1 MERLVEL
8 LTSLDL
14 TEYEARSLAALQT
27 GGESK
32 ASDLAERG
40 GVPRP
45 KVYGALSSLADRGVV
60 EKIPGRPTRYRAKP
74 PEETVRILRSRLE
87 RRYERSIATVEEAEE
102 EMRSLGGEAAERE
115 DLLHLVG
122 VGEGS
127 LAETRSL
134 YGEAEERV
142 AVATKAM
149 EYLPDVEDALRDAV
163 DRGVSVRA
171 LMLDPSAL
179 EEENCEVQRRSVGTL
194 RDAGAEVRY
203 STTSLPLRGT
213 VIDRNRAALFVV
225 EERGVP
231 FTLRDAAVTRNP
243 SLVAGMRKYF
253 DLIWREETTGPSEG

>member
-27 GGESK
+27 GGDSK
-32 ASDLAERG
+32 ASDLAERS

-45 KVYGALSSLADRGVV
+45 KVYGALSSLADRGLV

-74 PEETVRILRSRLE
+74 PEEAVRVLRSRLE
-87 RRYERSIATVEEAEE
+87 ERYERGLATVDDVGD
-102 EMRSLGGEAAERE
+102 EMRSLEGDRTDRRT
-115 DLLHLVG
+115 DLLYLVG
-122 VGEGS
+122 VGDGS
-127 LAETRSL
+127 LEETRAL
-134 YGEAEERV
+134 YGEAEEDV
-142 AVATKAM
+142 SVATKAM
-149 EYLPDVEDALRDAV
+149 EYLPEVENALRDAV
-163 DRGVSVRA
+163 DRGVSVRV
-171 LMLDPSAL
+171 LMLDPDSL
-179 EEENCEVQRRSVGTL
+179 EEENREVQRDSVETL
-194 RDAGAEVRY
+194 RDFGAEVRF

-243 SLVAGMRKYF
+243 SLVAGMRKYI
-253 DLIWREETTGPSEG
+253 DLIWREETE